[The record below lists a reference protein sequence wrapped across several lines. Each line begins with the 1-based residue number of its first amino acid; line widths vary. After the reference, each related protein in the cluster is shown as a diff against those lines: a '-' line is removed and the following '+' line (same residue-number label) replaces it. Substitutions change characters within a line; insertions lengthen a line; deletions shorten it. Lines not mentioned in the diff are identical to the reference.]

1 MRRYCQ
7 LAGGGG
13 TLCRHAHSLLFCSSS
28 ICKQQLLQQHFSDND
43 DVMYD
48 GVIVRLTRLKPSR
61 RYTASARTSRRTAT
75 GTARL
80 TDPLRSEISRP
91 NVVYAGPPRLR
102 LEHRGPEMH
111 PRRSLYSAGTDK
123 RPVVVAADADSP
135 GTGGRDRSGPTVR
148 PSGRPAPNYCI

>member
-7 LAGGGG
+7 LAGAE
-13 TLCRHAHSLLFCSSS
+13 AHCVATRTACYFAVVASASSS
-28 ICKQQLLQQHFSDND
+28 CCRQQHFSDND

-75 GTARL
+75 GTTRL

-148 PSGRPAPNYCI
+148 PAPNYCI